1 MIKILQPD
9 ELNFEQKDGGFLRL
23 KLANGT
29 IHEPISCVP
38 LFPLSNPTSYI
49 ALVVKRN
56 GTTEEVG
63 VIHQLN
69 DLSPAQRPLVEREI
83 QLRYFCP
90 RILDIH
96 AISSKY
102 GVDQWDVTTDCG
114 KKRFLVQD
122 AKENVTIR
130 DDGLI
135 MIIDTEG
142 CRYQVR
148 DYRQLPTRARIRLEQ
163 ALL

>member
-1 MIKILQPD
+1 MINILEPH
-9 ELNFEQKDGGFLRL
+9 ELTFEQQDGGMLRL
-23 KLANGT
+23 KMADGT
-29 IHEPISCVP
+29 IHEPITCVP
-38 LFPLSNPTSYI
+38 LFPLSHPASYI
-49 ALVVKRN
+49 ALVVTKN
-56 GTTEEVG
+56 GTTEELG
-63 VIHQLN
+63 VIQQLN
-69 DLSPAQRPLVEREI
+69 DLPPVQRSLVEREL

-96 AISSKY
+96 AITSKY

-122 AKENVTIR
+122 AKEHVTIR
-130 DDGLI
+130 DDGVI

-148 DYRQLPTRARIRLEQ
+148 DYRRLPTRARIRLEQ

>member
-1 MIKILQPD
+1 MINIFQPD
-9 ELNFEQKDGGFLRL
+9 ELTFERRDGGLLRV
-23 KLANGT
+23 KLTNGK
-29 IHEPISCVP
+29 IYEPITCVP
-38 LFPLSNPTSYI
+38 LFPLSHPNGYI
-49 ALVVKRN
+49 ALLVHKD
-56 GTTEEVG
+56 GATEELG
-63 VIHQLN
+63 VIKWLN
-69 DLSPAQRPLVEREI
+69 DLPPEPRSLVEREI

-96 AISSKY
+96 AITSKY
-102 GVDQWDVTTDCG
+102 GLDQWEVTTERG

-130 DDGLI
+130 DDGVI
-135 MIIDTEG
+135 MIIDTDG

-148 DYRQLPTRARIRLEQ
+148 DYRKLPIRARIRLEQ